1 MEGRGYEAGGYGWWA
16 SMTDLDDLHR
26 LRQQVESALEYSGGT
41 HTFDDIAQAVSEKRF
56 QVWPGIKSVVVT
68 EIIVYPRIKN
78 LHYFL
83 AGGDLDELKLMRPY
97 IERWGKSL
105 GCTRVTLAGR
115 QGWAKTFLR
124 DEGYEPKWFILS
136 KDI

>member
-1 MEGRGYEAGGYGWWA
+1 
-16 SMTDLDDLHR
+16 MTDLEDLHR

-41 HTFDDIAQAVSEKRF
+41 HTFDDVAQAVTENRF
-56 QVWPGIKSVVVT
+56 QVWPGVNSVVVT
-68 EIIVYPRIKN
+68 EIIVYPQLKN

-136 KDI
+136 KEL

>member
-1 MEGRGYEAGGYGWWA
+1 MR
-16 SMTDLDDLHR
+16 DLDELER
-26 LRQQVESALEYSGGT
+26 LRHQVESALEYSEGT
-41 HTFDDIAQAVSEKRF
+41 HTFDDIADGVAKDRF
-56 QVWPGIKSVVVT
+56 QVWPGVKSVVVT

-83 AGGDLDELKLMRPY
+83 AGGDLDELKLMRPH

-115 QGWAKTFLR
+115 KGWAKTFLR
-124 DEGYEPKWFILS
+124 DEGYEPRWFILS
-136 KDI
+136 KNL

>member
-1 MEGRGYEAGGYGWWA
+1 
-16 SMTDLDDLHR
+16 MTDLDELNR
-26 LRQQVESALEYSGGT
+26 LRQRVESALEYSGGT
-41 HTFDDIAQAVSEKRF
+41 HTFDDIAQAVAEKRF

-83 AGGDLDELKLMRPY
+83 AGGDLDELKLMRPH

-136 KDI
+136 KGI